1 MRLGGGKTITTAEAQ
16 TVLVVVLDN
25 PLAEDILAV
34 WLGCAAG
41 LNGHRD
47 GMERNDEM
55 NDCPADQGWGTSVG
69 SWLPEAA

>member
-1 MRLGGGKTITTAEAQ
+1 MTAEGQ
-16 TVLVVVLDN
+16 TVLVVALDN
-25 PLAEDILAV
+25 PLAENVLAAR
-34 WLGCAAG
+34 LGRAAG
-41 LNGHRD
+41 LDGHRD